1 LSPEVRSQDAIWVLA
16 GVSGEGR
23 DAAWFWMRENWGTI
37 WNRFGESTP
46 LISRFIS
53 SIVSQFSSDE
63 KADEIEA
70 FFNANAAPGMDRTVG
85 QSVERIRIT
94 SEWVKHVQ
102 REEGVSDTIK
112 RLASKKL

>member
-1 LSPEVRSQDAIWVLA
+1 MGTTITD
-16 GVSGEGR
+16 GR
-23 DAAWFWMRENWGTI
+23 F
-37 WNRFGESTP
+37 SK
-46 LISRFIS
+46 L
-53 SIVSQFSSDE
+53 QFSSDE

>member
-1 LSPEVRSQDAIWVLA
+1 MIT
-16 GVSGEGR
+16 EG
-23 DAAWFWMRENWGTI
+23 
-37 WNRFGESTP
+37 FGHDNYWWS
-46 LISRFIS
+46 FIS
-53 SIVSQFSSDE
+53 KLQFSSDE
-63 KADEIEA
+63 KADEIAA
-70 FFNANAAPGMDRTVG
+70 FFTANAAPGMDRTVG